1 MAAISLN
8 DIKEKILTN
17 PLNVEA
23 WSDFLE
29 SVEEIPIEEARL
41 MYNKLIE
48 TFPSSP
54 QYWTSFI
61 RFELSNSAFVQVEAL
76 FRRCLLKVLHIDV
89 WKIYLAYVR
98 DTKSCVTGFKK
109 SIKEAY
115 EFALDKIGLDFYS
128 YSVYDEFIKWLLQ
141 MLPESESGARK
152 ESEGADTNVDE
163 IRRVFL
169 RGISCPIENIAALW
183 NDYEQFEKK
192 YGGLT
197 AQNRIDT
204 ARKVYLKTSE
214 VAKCLE
220 KLLVGINTKRISVP
234 LQNTVSERNQLSRW
248 YAYIDYE
255 KSNPLATQCFDLLVR
270 RVIYAYEQVL
280 MCFSDCLAL
289 WCDLI
294 SFIEQ
299 SIETA
304 KSRNEVD
311 LSEKLS
317 EEVSRTFERAM
328 DAGMKDEYLIYF
340 VYKNQKRYS
349 EVKEVLQ
356 SFIQIPNVDPTL
368 AYIHLMQFA
377 NRTGSLALARTIF
390 KSAREDERTKCEMYI
405 AAAEMEYRW
414 KKDPTISVRIYE
426 LGLKRYKNDSK
437 FACSYLKFVMGLN
450 EDSNTRVLFER
461 ILSSGMLNEQSA
473 VEVWN
478 LYVEFESLVG
488 DLATI
493 TKVNQRR
500 QHALTK
506 RFQENPTAM
515 LVDRY
520 KFMNLLPCKKQELD
534 LLGYMES
541 SALKSETLSLTRIQC
556 STYPD
561 ISGLLPYKPRE
572 CPKGFFHYVAGGI
585 FPPPAE
591 VAKVLSV
598 LPPPGCFH
606 GPFVKVDDLFQF
618 VEENLKSFKPKN
630 VSSRECPKEF
640 PKYKFAFVAASTMT
654 GFNSADDLG
663 ALVLDPGHHS
673 FRIGYAGDDNPKL
686 DLPGVYGYIDDTLVS
701 GDDTAD
707 GDLLQGSGYASNN
720 KFRKYFIG
728 TNAIHVP
735 RAEVEYGSFLQ
746 DGLIND
752 WDMFENVLMHA
763 FNIFFMENTCNYPIL
778 FSEAS
783 WNTRT
788 KRERLT
794 EVMFEKFGIPAFYV
808 AKNSV
813 LAAFANGRQTA
824 IVLDSGATHTTA
836 SPVYDGFCMTN
847 AIVKT
852 SLGGI
857 ALNNHIKKLFQEI
870 GIEVV
875 PKYMVKSKQPVSE
888 GHPPRWKKKKNLP
901 EVTSSF
907 HDFGIKEVLEDFKAS
922 VCQVS
927 DSALDPIIVDKFPR
941 VNFEFPN
948 GFSVDFGRERFE
960 VGEAL
965 FDLSYLKGE
974 NIQPALSVSSAV
986 HTSVNICDSDYR
998 TALYNSVV
1006 VTGGNS
1012 LLSGFVDRFIHEVNT
1027 RSSSVIFNFFL
1038 HSVVIYVYVYLSN
1051 AKVKIHSAVT
1061 ASERRFGAWI
1071 GGSILASLANFQ
1083 QMWISKQEY
1092 EETGRG
1098 IVEKKCP

>member
-1 MAAISLN
+1 MAAISVN

-98 DTKSCVTGFKK
+98 DTKSCVTGFK
-109 SIKEAY
+109 
-115 EFALDKIGLDFYS
+115 
-128 YSVYDEFIKWLLQ
+128 
-141 MLPESESGARK
+141 LPESESGARK

-255 KSNPLATQCFDLLVR
+255 KSNPLATQCFDLL
-270 RVIYAYEQVL
+270 
-280 MCFSDCLAL
+280 
-289 WCDLI
+289 
-294 SFIEQ
+294 
-299 SIETA
+299 
-304 KSRNEVD
+304 EVD

-340 VYKNQKRYS
+340 VYSQFLENQKRYS

-368 AYIHLMQFA
+368 
-377 NRTGSLALARTIF
+377 
-390 KSAREDERTKCEMYI
+390 
-405 AAAEMEYRW
+405 
-414 KKDPTISVRIYE
+414 DPTISVRIYE

-437 FACSYLKFVMGLN
+437 
-450 EDSNTRVLFER
+450 
-461 ILSSGMLNEQSA
+461 
-473 VEVWN
+473 EVWN

-541 SALKSETLSLTRIQC
+541 SALKSETLSLTRTQC

-630 VSSRECPKEF
+630 VTGRECPKEF

-673 FRIGYAGDDNPKL
+673 FRIGYAGDDNPKSCFQL

-707 GDLLQGSGYASNN
+707 GDLLQGGGYASNN

-847 AIVKT
+847 DVLKLCYQFEAIVKT

-870 GIEVV
+870 GIEVI

-927 DSALDPIIVDKFPR
+927 DAALDPIIVDKFPR

-1038 HSVVIYVYVYLSN
+1038 HSVVIYVYVYLS
-1051 AKVKIHSAVT
+1051 
-1061 ASERRFGAWI
+1061 
-1071 GGSILASLANFQ
+1071 ANFQ

>member
-1 MAAISLN
+1 MAAISVN

-98 DTKSCVTGFKK
+98 DTKSCVTGFK
-109 SIKEAY
+109 
-115 EFALDKIGLDFYS
+115 
-128 YSVYDEFIKWLLQ
+128 
-141 MLPESESGARK
+141 LPESESGARK

-294 SFIEQ
+294 SFMEQ

-304 KSRNEVD
+304 NSRNEVD

-340 VYKNQKRYS
+340 VYSQFLENQKRYS

-377 NRTGSLALARTIF
+377 NRTGSLASARTIF

-541 SALKSETLSLTRIQC
+541 SALKSETLSLTRTQC

-630 VSSRECPKEF
+630 VTGRECPKEF

-673 FRIGYAGDDNPKL
+673 FRIGYAGDDNPKSCFQL

-707 GDLLQGSGYASNN
+707 GDLLQGGGYASNN

-847 AIVKT
+847 DVLKLCYQFEAIVKT

-870 GIEVV
+870 GIEVI

-927 DSALDPIIVDKFPR
+927 DAALDPIIVDKFPR

-1038 HSVVIYVYVYLSN
+1038 HSVVIYVYVYLS
-1051 AKVKIHSAVT
+1051 
-1061 ASERRFGAWI
+1061 
-1071 GGSILASLANFQ
+1071 ANFQ

>member
-1 MAAISLN
+1 MAAISVN

-29 SVEEIPIEEARL
+29 AVEEIPVEEARV
-41 MYNKLIE
+41 MYNQLIE
-48 TFPSSP
+48 TFPTSP
-54 QYWTSFI
+54 QYWTAFI
-61 RFELSNSAFVQVEAL
+61 RFELSNTAFAQVEEL

-89 WKIYLAYVR
+89 WKIYLTYVR

-128 YSVYDEFIKWLLQ
+128 YSIYHEFIKWLLQ
-141 MLPESESGARK
+141 MLPQPESESDAREE
-152 ESEGADTNVDE
+152 ESMVAITNVDE
-163 IRRVFL
+163 IRQVFL

-183 NDYEQFEKK
+183 KDYEQFEKK
-192 YGGLT
+192 YGGSA
-197 AQNRIDT
+197 AQNRIDS
-204 ARKVYLKTSE
+204 ASKVYSKTSD
-214 VAKCLE
+214 VAKRLE
-220 KLLVGINTKRISVP
+220 KLLEGINTKRISVP
-234 LQNTVSERNQLSRW
+234 LQNTVSERIQLSRW
-248 YAYIDYE
+248 HAYLNFE

-270 RVIYAYEQVL
+270 RVIYAYEQAL
-280 MCFSDCLAL
+280 MCFSDCLAF

-294 SFIEQ
+294 CFLEQ

-304 KSRNEVD
+304 SKCSEGD
-311 LSEKLS
+311 LSEKLN
-317 EEVSRTFERAM
+317 EEISRTFERAM

-340 VYKNQKRYS
+340 VYSRFLENQKRYS

-368 AYIHLMQFA
+368 
-377 NRTGSLALARTIF
+377 
-390 KSAREDERTKCEMYI
+390 
-405 AAAEMEYRW
+405 
-414 KKDPTISVRIYE
+414 DPTISVRTYE

-500 QHALTK
+500 QDALTK

-541 SALKSETLSLTRIQC
+541 SALKTETLSLTRTKC

-618 VEENLKSFKPKN
+618 VEENLKSFKSKT
-630 VSSRECPKEF
+630 VSGRECPKEF
-640 PKYKFAFVAASTMT
+640 PNYKFASVAASSMT

-686 DLPGVYGYIDDTLVS
+686 DLPGVYGYIDDTLIS
-701 GDDTAD
+701 GDGTAD
-707 GDLLQGSGYASNN
+707 SGLIQGGGYASNN

-808 AKNSV
+808 SKNSV

-870 GIEVV
+870 GVEVI
-875 PKYMVKSKQPVSE
+875 PKYMVKSKQPVAE
-888 GHPPRWKKKKNLP
+888 GHPARWKKKKNLP

-907 HDFGIKEVLEDFKAS
+907 HDFCIKEVFEDFKAS

-927 DSALDPIIVDKFPR
+927 DAALDPIIVDKFPR

-965 FDLSYLKGE
+965 FDLSYLKSLQGQ
-974 NIQPALSVSSAV
+974 NIHPVLSVSSAV

-1012 LLSGFVDRFIHEVNT
+1012 LLPGFVDRFIHEVNT
-1027 RSSSVIFNFFL
+1027 RSS
-1038 HSVVIYVYVYLSN
+1038 SN

>member
-1 MAAISLN
+1 MAAISVN

-29 SVEEIPIEEARL
+29 SVDEIPIEEARF

-98 DTKSCVTGFKK
+98 DTKSCVTGFK
-109 SIKEAY
+109 
-115 EFALDKIGLDFYS
+115 
-128 YSVYDEFIKWLLQ
+128 
-141 MLPESESGARK
+141 LPESESGARK

-294 SFIEQ
+294 SFMVQ

-304 KSRNEVD
+304 NSRNEVD

-340 VYKNQKRYS
+340 VYSQFLENQKRYS

-368 AYIHLMQFA
+368 AYIHFMQFA
-377 NRTGSLALARTIF
+377 NRTGSLDSARTIF

-493 TKVNQRR
+493 TKINQRR

-541 SALKSETLSLTRIQC
+541 SALKSETLSLTRTQC

-707 GDLLQGSGYASNN
+707 GDLLQGGGYASNN

-752 WDMFENVLMHA
+752 WDMFENVLMHT

-1038 HSVVIYVYVYLSN
+1038 HSVVIYVYVYL
-1051 AKVKIHSAVT
+1051 
-1061 ASERRFGAWI
+1061 F
-1071 GGSILASLANFQ
+1071 ANFQ

>member
-1 MAAISLN
+1 MAATSVN

-29 SVEEIPIEEARL
+29 AVEEIPVEEARV
-41 MYNKLIE
+41 MYNQLIE
-48 TFPSSP
+48 TFPTSP
-54 QYWTSFI
+54 QYWTAFI
-61 RFELSNSAFVQVEAL
+61 RFELSNTAFAQVEEL

-89 WKIYLAYVR
+89 WKIYLTYVR

-128 YSVYDEFIKWLLQ
+128 YSIYHEFIKWLLQ
-141 MLPESESGARK
+141 MLPQPESESDARE
-152 ESEGADTNVDE
+152 ESMVAITNVDE
-163 IRRVFL
+163 IRQVFL

-183 NDYEQFEKK
+183 KDYEQFEKK
-192 YGGLT
+192 YGGSA
-197 AQNRIDT
+197 AQNRIDS
-204 ARKVYLKTSE
+204 ASKVYSKTSD
-214 VAKCLE
+214 VAKRLE
-220 KLLVGINTKRISVP
+220 KLLEGINTKRISVP
-234 LQNTVSERNQLSRW
+234 LQNTVSERIQLSRW
-248 YAYIDYE
+248 HAYLNFE

-270 RVIYAYEQVL
+270 RVIYAYEQAL
-280 MCFSDCLAL
+280 MCFSDCLAF

-294 SFIEQ
+294 CFLEQ

-304 KSRNEVD
+304 SKCSEVD
-311 LSEKLS
+311 LSEKLN
-317 EEVSRTFERAM
+317 EEISRTFERAM

-340 VYKNQKRYS
+340 VYSRFLENQKRYS

-368 AYIHLMQFA
+368 
-377 NRTGSLALARTIF
+377 
-390 KSAREDERTKCEMYI
+390 
-405 AAAEMEYRW
+405 
-414 KKDPTISVRIYE
+414 DPTISVRTYE

-437 FACSYLKFVMGLN
+437 
-450 EDSNTRVLFER
+450 
-461 ILSSGMLNEQSA
+461 
-473 VEVWN
+473 EVWN

-500 QHALTK
+500 QDALTK

-541 SALKSETLSLTRIQC
+541 SALKTETLSLTRTKC

-572 CPKGFFHYVAGGI
+572 CPKGFFHYVVGGI

-618 VEENLKSFKPKN
+618 VEENLKSFKSKT
-630 VSSRECPKEF
+630 VSGRECPKEF
-640 PKYKFAFVAASTMT
+640 PNYKFASVAASSMT

-686 DLPGVYGYIDDTLVS
+686 DLPGVYGYIDDTLIS
-701 GDDTAD
+701 GDGTAD
-707 GDLLQGSGYASNN
+707 GGLMQGGGYASNN

-808 AKNSV
+808 SKNSV

-870 GIEVV
+870 GVEVI
-875 PKYMVKSKQPVSE
+875 PKYMVKSKQPVAE
-888 GHPPRWKKKKNLP
+888 GHPARWKKKKNLP

-907 HDFGIKEVLEDFKAS
+907 HDFCIKEVFEDFKAS
-922 VCQVS
+922 ICQVS
-927 DSALDPIIVDKFPR
+927 DAALDPIIVDKFPR

-965 FDLSYLKGE
+965 FDLSYLKSLQGQ
-974 NIQPALSVSSAV
+974 NIHPVLSVSSAV

-1012 LLSGFVDRFIHEVNT
+1012 LLPGFVDRFIHEVNT
-1027 RSSSVIFNFFL
+1027 RSS
-1038 HSVVIYVYVYLSN
+1038 SN

>member
-1 MAAISLN
+1 MAAISVN

-29 SVEEIPIEEARL
+29 AVEEIPVEEARA
-41 MYNKLIE
+41 MYNQLIE
-48 TFPSSP
+48 TFPTSP
-54 QYWTSFI
+54 QYWTAFI
-61 RFELSNSAFVQVEAL
+61 RFELSNSAFAQVEEL

-89 WKIYLAYVR
+89 WKIYLTYVR

-128 YSVYDEFIKWLLQ
+128 YSIYHEFIRWLLL
-141 MLPESESGARK
+141 MLPQPESESDARE
-152 ESEGADTNVDE
+152 ESMVAITNVDE
-163 IRRVFL
+163 IRKVFL

-183 NDYEQFEKK
+183 RDYEQFEKK
-192 YGGLT
+192 YGGSA
-197 AQNRIDT
+197 AQNRIDS
-204 ARKVYLKTSE
+204 ASKVYSKASD

-220 KLLVGINTKRISVP
+220 KLLEGINTKRISVP
-234 LQNTVSERNQLSRW
+234 LQNTVSERLQLSRW
-248 YAYIDYE
+248 HAYLNFE

-270 RVIYAYEQVL
+270 RVIYAYEQAL
-280 MCFSDCLAL
+280 MCFSDCLAF

-294 SFIEQ
+294 CFLEQ

-304 KSRNEVD
+304 NNAFFIKEVD
-311 LSEKLS
+311 LSEKLN
-317 EEVSRTFERAM
+317 EEISRTFERAM

-340 VYKNQKRYS
+340 VYSRFLENQKRYS

-377 NRTGSLALARTIF
+377 NRTGSLASARAIF

-414 KKDPTISVRIYE
+414 KKDPTISVRTYE

-500 QHALTK
+500 QDALTK

-541 SALKSETLSLTRIQC
+541 SALKTEALSLTRTKC

-561 ISGLLPYKPRE
+561 IAGLLPYKPRE

-606 GPFVKVDDLFQF
+606 GPFVKIDDLFQF
-618 VEENLKSFKPKN
+618 VEENLKSFKSKT

-640 PKYKFAFVAASTMT
+640 PNYKFASVAASSMT

-686 DLPGVYGYIDDTLVS
+686 DLPGVYGYIDDTLIS
-701 GDDTAD
+701 GDGTAD
-707 GDLLQGSGYASNN
+707 GGLMQGGGYASNN

-752 WDMFENVLMHA
+752 WDMFENVVMHA
-763 FNIFFMENTCNYPIL
+763 FNIFFMDNTCNYPIL

-808 AKNSV
+808 SKNSV

-870 GIEVV
+870 GIEVI
-875 PKYMVKSKQPVSE
+875 PKYMVKSKQPVAE
-888 GHPPRWKKKKNLP
+888 GHPARWKKKKNLP

-907 HDFGIKEVLEDFKAS
+907 HDFCIKEVLEDFKAS

-927 DSALDPIIVDKFPR
+927 DAALDPIIVDKFPR

-1012 LLSGFVDRFIHEVNT
+1012 LLPGFVDRFIHEVNT
-1027 RSSSVIFNFFL
+1027 RSS
-1038 HSVVIYVYVYLSN
+1038 SN

>member
-1 MAAISLN
+1 MAAISVN

-29 SVEEIPIEEARL
+29 SVDEIPIEEARL

-98 DTKSCVTGFKK
+98 DTKSCVTGFK
-109 SIKEAY
+109 
-115 EFALDKIGLDFYS
+115 
-128 YSVYDEFIKWLLQ
+128 
-141 MLPESESGARK
+141 LPESESGARK

-183 NDYEQFEKK
+183 NEYEQFEKK

-234 LQNTVSERNQLSRW
+234 LQNTVSEKNQLSRW

-294 SFIEQ
+294 SFMVQ

-304 KSRNEVD
+304 NSRNEVD

-340 VYKNQKRYS
+340 VYSQFLENQKRYS

-356 SFIQIPNVDPTL
+356 SFIQIPNVDPTI
-368 AYIHLMQFA
+368 AYIHFMQFA
-377 NRTGSLALARTIF
+377 NRTGSLDSARTIF

-493 TKVNQRR
+493 TKINQRR

-541 SALKSETLSLTRIQC
+541 SALKSETLSLTRTQC

-707 GDLLQGSGYASNN
+707 GDLLQGGGFASNN

-752 WDMFENVLMHA
+752 WDMFENVLMHT

-974 NIQPALSVSSAV
+974 NIHPALSVSSAV

-1038 HSVVIYVYVYLSN
+1038 HSVVIYVYVYL
-1051 AKVKIHSAVT
+1051 
-1061 ASERRFGAWI
+1061 F
-1071 GGSILASLANFQ
+1071 ANFQ

>member
-1038 HSVVIYVYVYLSN
+1038 HSVVIYVYVYLS
-1051 AKVKIHSAVT
+1051 
-1061 ASERRFGAWI
+1061 
-1071 GGSILASLANFQ
+1071 ANFQ

>member
-368 AYIHLMQFA
+368 
-377 NRTGSLALARTIF
+377 
-390 KSAREDERTKCEMYI
+390 
-405 AAAEMEYRW
+405 
-414 KKDPTISVRIYE
+414 DPTISVRIYE

-437 FACSYLKFVMGLN
+437 
-450 EDSNTRVLFER
+450 
-461 ILSSGMLNEQSA
+461 
-473 VEVWN
+473 EVWN

-1027 RSSSVIFNFFL
+1027 RSSS
-1038 HSVVIYVYVYLSN
+1038 N